1 MNNNLPNIRHFN
13 ETLKGTNHNQSETV
27 QKVQKHFWTRRG
39 FLKQAVIGASVV
51 VISVFGHSLLKPEQT
66 IANPSQGRV
75 ETKALPGK
83 ARLIIVFILDGLRP
97 DSINPKDTPNLFRL
111 RAEGVNYVN
120 GHAVFPTVTR
130 VNAAAIGTGYYPGTN
145 GIVSNSIYVPQVNP
159 TRAFSTGEYKN
170 LLELDRVSG
179 GRMVLVKSLGERL
192 QENGMK
198 LAAVSS
204 GSTGSA
210 LLLNPRAVNGVG
222 VLINGDFEPNKL
234 VAYPSNVN
242 DTILTRFGAAPIKD
256 GDADDQYNESVDWTE
271 QVMRE
276 YVIPELKPDV
286 ILNWLT
292 EPDHTQH
299 ATGAGS
305 PESLN
310 TIRNDDRNIGLVL
323 EKLKSLGLEDKTDI
337 FVISDH
343 GFSLET
349 FALNVT
355 QELINA
361 GLKAGPDSDDVV
373 VASSGQSILLHVKSR
388 NPQRIKETVKFLQAQ
403 SWAGVIFTTGNKS
416 RGNERQDTSE
426 RSRQQARRATSPE
439 GSVAGTFSLELI
451 HQFNPE
457 RGPDILFTFPWTSD
471 KNAFG
476 VPGTDFTDTSGAT
489 GSLTTNASG
498 HGSMSPW
505 NVRNTF
511 FAWGVDFKRGVEVKV
526 PASNVDLT
534 PTILAL
540 KGINTN
546 EAFDGR
552 VLLEGLRGG
561 PDERYVHVR
570 THVFTTSANQG
581 RYKAAIQVSE
591 VENQRYVDQS
601 WRLP

>member
-1 MNNNLPNIRHFN
+1 MNKL
-13 ETLKGTNHNQSETV
+13 Q
-27 QKVQKHFWTRRG
+27 FWTRHG
-39 FLKQAVIGASVV
+39 FVKQVAIAASVLA
-51 VISVFGHSLLKPEQT
+51 IGVFGYSLLKPEQT
-66 IANPSQGRV
+66 IANPSWDKA
-75 ETKALPGK
+75 ETVSLPGR

-97 DSINPKDTPNLFRL
+97 DSINPQDTPNLFRL
-111 RAEGVNYVN
+111 RAEGANYVN

-130 VNAAAIGTGYYPGTN
+130 VNATAIATGYYPGTN
-145 GIVSNSIYVPQVNP
+145 GIVSNSIYIPQVNP
-159 TRAFSTGEYKN
+159 TRAFSTGEYQN
-170 LLELDRVSG
+170 LLKLDEVSG

-198 LAAVSS
+198 LAAISS

-210 LLLNPRAVNGVG
+210 LLLNPRAINGVG
-222 VLINGDFEPNKL
+222 VLINGDFDPGKL

-242 DTILTRFGAAPIKD
+242 DAILARFGAAPNKD
-256 GDADDQYNESVDWTE
+256 TDADKQYNESVDWAE
-271 QVMRE
+271 QVMGE

-292 EPDHTQH
+292 EPDNIQH

-305 PESLN
+305 PESIN

-343 GFSLET
+343 GFSLQT

-361 GLKAGPDSDDVV
+361 GLKAEANSDDVV
-373 VASSGQSILLHVKSR
+373 VASSGQSILLHVKNR
-388 NPQRIKETVKFLQAQ
+388 DPKRIEETVKFLQAQ
-403 SWAGVIFTTGNKS
+403 SWTGAIFTAGKMPNS
-416 RGNERQDTSE
+416 DRQNTPG
-426 RSRQQARRATSPE
+426 RSRQDNRRAINAE

-451 HQFNPE
+451 HEFNSE

-476 VPGTDFTDTSGAT
+476 VPGTDFTDTSGTT

-511 FAWGVDFKRGVEVKV
+511 FAWGVDFKRGVEVKA

-540 KGINTN
+540 KGINTD
-546 EAFDGR
+546 EPFDGR
-552 VLLEGLRGG
+552 VLLEGLKGG

-570 THVFTTSANQG
+570 THVFTTNANQG
-581 RYKAAIQVSE
+581 RYKASIQVSE
-591 VENQRYVDQS
+591 VGNQLYVDQS
-601 WRLP
+601 SRLP

>member
-1 MNNNLPNIRHFN
+1 MNKLHQQFNKILKDSKHDRN
-13 ETLKGTNHNQSETV
+13 ETVHR
-27 QKVQKHFWTRRG
+27 VQKHFWTRRG
-39 FLKQAVIGASVV
+39 FLKQAVIGVSVV
-51 VISVFGHSLLKPEQT
+51 AISLFGHSLLKPEQT
-66 IANPSQGRV
+66 IANPSQGSMA
-75 ETKALPGK
+75 TKALPGR

-97 DSINPKDTPNLFRL
+97 DSINPQDTPNLFRL

-130 VNAAAIGTGYYPGTN
+130 VNATAIGTGYYPGTN

-159 TRAFSTGEYKN
+159 TRAFSTGEYEN
-170 LLELDRVSG
+170 LLRLDEVSG

-222 VLINGDFEPNKL
+222 VLINGDFEPGKL

-242 DTILTRFGAAPIKD
+242 DTILTRFGAAPVKD

-305 PESLN
+305 PESIN

-361 GLKAGPDSDDVV
+361 GLKAGQDSDDVV
-373 VASSGQSILLHVKSR
+373 VASSGQSILLHVENRDPK
-388 NPQRIKETVKFLQAQ
+388 RIRETVKFLQAQ
-403 SWAGVIFTTGNKS
+403 SWAGVIFTAGNKPS
-416 RGNERQDTSE
+416 SDFQNTSVRPRQDN
-426 RSRQQARRATSPE
+426 RRAINAD
-439 GSVAGTFSLELI
+439 GSVTGTFSLELI
-451 HQFNPE
+451 HEFNSE

-511 FAWGVDFKRGVEVKV
+511 FAWGVDFKRGVEVKA

-546 EAFDGR
+546 EPFDGR
-552 VLLEGLRGG
+552 VLLEGLKGG

-570 THVFTTSANQG
+570 THVFTTNANQG

-591 VENQRYVDQS
+591 VGNQLYVDQS
-601 WRLP
+601 SRLP